1 MGEKI
6 RDMVCIVCPMGCHM
20 VLEKDENEESG
31 IKVLHNQCP
40 RGKVYAIEEMVAP
53 KRMLTSTVVI
63 ENGFLK
69 RLPVKTTGPI
79 PKELL
84 GAAMAVL
91 ADVSVKAPIQVGTV
105 IVENLLGTGVNI
117 VAARSMQPHA

>member
-20 VLEKDENEESG
+20 TLEKDDQEASG

-40 RGKVYAIEEMVAP
+40 RGKVYAIEEMTAP
-53 KRMLTSTVVI
+53 TRMLTSTVII

-69 RLPVKTTGPI
+69 RLPVKTSAPI
-79 PKELL
+79 PKGELMN
-84 GAAMAVL
+84 AMAELDKVL
-91 ADVSVKAPIQVGTV
+91 VKAPVRVGDV
-105 IVENLLGTGVNI
+105 LIENLLGTGVAI
-117 VAARSMQPHA
+117 VASRSMKAVQ

>member
-20 VLEKDENEESG
+20 TLEKDDQETSG

-40 RGKVYAIEEMVAP
+40 RGKVYAIEEMTAP
-53 KRMLTSTVVI
+53 TRMLTSTVII

-69 RLPVKTTGPI
+69 RLPVKTSAPI
-79 PKELL
+79 PKGELMN
-84 GAAMAVL
+84 AMGELDKVL
-91 ADVSVKAPIQVGTV
+91 VKAPVHVGDV
-105 IVENLLGTGVNI
+105 LIENLLGTGVSI
-117 VAARSMQPHA
+117 VASRSMKAIL

>member
-20 VLEKDENEESG
+20 VLEKDEQEESG

-40 RGKVYAIEEMVAP
+40 RGKAYAIEEMIAP
-53 KRMLTSTVVI
+53 KRMLTSTVII

-91 ADVSVKAPIQVGTV
+91 AEVKVTAPIEVGTV
-105 IVENLLGTGVNI
+105 VVENLLGTGISV
-117 VAARSMQPHA
+117 VAARSMQTHA